1 MMQFASA
8 GQWGRGLYFAEEAAY
23 SDLYA
28 SKAAQMPDGGRSKGM
43 QPDESEFML
52 ANILLGKEIEMDR
65 DTSRGPTTRLD

>member
-1 MMQFASA
+1 MLA